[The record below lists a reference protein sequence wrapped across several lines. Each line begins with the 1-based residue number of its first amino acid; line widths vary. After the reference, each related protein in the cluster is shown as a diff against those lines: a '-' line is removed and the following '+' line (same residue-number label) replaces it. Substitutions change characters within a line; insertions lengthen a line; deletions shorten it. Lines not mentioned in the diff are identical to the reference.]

1 MGRASREKPARL
13 GEKLLQIRNALGLSQ
28 DGMLRA
34 LGMSDHYGRH
44 YISGFERGER
54 EPPLKVLL
62 CYSKVARVWINAL
75 VDDELDLPKDI
86 PSDRMHEGV
95 LRSKVVKRAG
105 KKV

>member
-1 MGRASREKPARL
+1 MGRASRERPARL

-34 LGMSDHYGRH
+34 LDMSEHYGRH

-54 EPPLKVLL
+54 EPPLSVLL
-62 CYSKVARVWINAL
+62 RYSKVARVWINAL
-75 VDDELDLPKDI
+75 VDDEIDLPSYI

-95 LRSKVVKRAG
+95 LRSKPVKRTG